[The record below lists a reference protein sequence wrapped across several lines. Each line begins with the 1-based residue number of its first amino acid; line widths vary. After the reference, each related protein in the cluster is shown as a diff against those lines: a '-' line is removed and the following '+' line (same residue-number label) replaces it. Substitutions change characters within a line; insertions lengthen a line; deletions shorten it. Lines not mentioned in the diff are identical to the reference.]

1 MASLPDVDRPA
12 TAPAATARTESEV
25 RFMVLIGRLSV
36 GSQWVELTG
45 LTSER
50 RRVGCRR
57 CLRMRRPCGSEK
69 AMDGFG
75 RITGFREEPYERTR
89 SRLSVVD
96 GRLCWARLAGPRGG
110 LRGDVLAATLN
121 RQSVGNRT
129 VYLTQR
135 GGGAFGNDADG
146 IHAAMRPAL
155 ERCRDSALDV
165 RLVSYS
171 GVPGQLGSWAQAF
184 SE

>member
-1 MASLPDVDRPA
+1 
-12 TAPAATARTESEV
+12 
-25 RFMVLIGRLSV
+25 VLFGRLSV
-36 GSQWVELTG
+36 GSQWAELTG

-57 CLRMRRPCGSEK
+57 CLKMRRPCGSEK
-69 AMDGFG
+69 QMEGFE

-110 LRGDVLAATLN
+110 VRGDVLAATLN

-135 GGGAFGNDADG
+135 GRGAFGNDGDW
-146 IHAAMRPAL
+146 IHAAMRSAL

-171 GVPGQLGSWAQAF
+171 GVPGELRTLAQAC